1 MARVCFIGDEVT
13 AAGYRL
19 AGAATLTPEPGQI
32 PDALERALEASELVL
47 LSQACARLVPAARL
61 ERLLRSSSP
70 LLLIVPDA
78 VGGPAP
84 PALAARVRRSLGI
97 QA

>member
-1 MARVCFIGDEVT
+1 MARICFIGDEVT

-19 AGAATLTPEPGQI
+19 AGAETLTPEPGQI
-32 PDALERALEASELVL
+32 LSALDRALGASDLVL

-61 ERLLRSSSP
+61 ERLLRSGPP
-70 LLLIVPDA
+70 LVLLVPDA

-84 PALAARVRRSLGI
+84 PALSARVRRTLGI
-97 QA
+97 QV